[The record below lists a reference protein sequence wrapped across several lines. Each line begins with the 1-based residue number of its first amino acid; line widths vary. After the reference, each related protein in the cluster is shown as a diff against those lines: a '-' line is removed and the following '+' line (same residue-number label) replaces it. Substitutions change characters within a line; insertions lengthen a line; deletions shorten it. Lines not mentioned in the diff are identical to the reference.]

1 MCIRGGYAYQI
12 IIQRHRK
19 GFLLHNYNF
28 GRGRRIDK
36 GNNMKIIANFGI
48 LIKLASALGKAEQSG
63 DIEAIEKARKE
74 HEAYKKIVLEA
85 DELTTGHT
93 YGSLSP
99 RR

>member
-1 MCIRGGYAYQI
+1 
-12 IIQRHRK
+12 
-19 GFLLHNYNF
+19 
-28 GRGRRIDK
+28 
-36 GNNMKIIANFGI
+36 MKIIANFGI

-85 DELTTGHT
+85 DELSTGHT